1 MNADVR
7 RRIMENRRKG
17 KAVASRVNENRTAR
31 LRRAIL
37 ENRRKGLTPSVRVN
51 ENRTARLRR
60 AILENRSRYGR
71 MSTVR
76 GRALN
81 RVNENFKS
89 KRFKRIPLFENFL
102 DEKYGIELVD
112 GCRYTVTADLFDS
125 TGKSLL
131 IPAGTVVTYRDCT
144 GTCTNN
150 EEVFSTDCG
159 CFIARD
165 GQEFAP
171 ENLLSN
177 GILKPVAQPIVED
190 GDDTEDITEEETQ
203 AIVEDPVIEP
213 KDVEKI
219 LDKVD
224 LPEETEEKIKAE
236 LPKGDVSIADI
247 VDAVTIE
254 DVTTEQSAEVIK
266 AAVAEVVD
274 AQEINES
281 FKPRLRSKLYVASRL
296 TYHRGIYEK
305 FNSKKGQRRNRQ
317 VLERR
322 NAIKAKMASRVR

>member
-1 MNADVR
+1 MIKRNIKKPVTSAAVR
-7 RRIMENRRKG
+7 YKIAENRRRNK
-17 KAVASRVNENRTAR
+17 TAR
-31 LRRAIL
+31 LHRAIM
-37 ENRRKGLTPSVRVN
+37 ESRRQ
-51 ENRTARLRR
+51 
-60 AILENRSRYGR
+60 SRMGA
-71 MSTVR
+71 R
-76 GRALN
+76 GRVLN
-81 RVNENFKS
+81 RINENFKS

-102 DEKYGIELVD
+102 NEKYGIELID
-112 GCRYTVTADLFDS
+112 GYQYTVTADLFDS

-131 IPAGTVVTYRDCT
+131 IPAGTVVTYKDCT

-159 CFIARD
+159 CFIAND

-177 GILKPVAQPIVED
+177 GILEPVAKPIVED
-190 GDDTEDITEEETQ
+190 DSDVEDISEEETQ

-213 KDVEKI
+213 EDVEKI
-219 LDKVD
+219 LDKVE
-224 LPEETEEKIKAE
+224 LPDETEEKIKAE
-236 LPKGDVSIADI
+236 LPEGDVSIADI

-254 DVTTEQSAEVIK
+254 EVTTEQSAEIIK

-305 FNSKKGQRRNRQ
+305 FDNKKNARRQRQ
-317 VLERR
+317 ISERHEALR
-322 NAIKAKMASRVR
+322 RKLAR